1 MERPIVSAAELRWV
15 RWRARLGF
23 PLAAICLWL
32 ARPSAESIL
41 AGAVLAVAGLAV
53 RAAAAGHLRKGET
66 LAMSGPYART
76 RNPLYFGSALLAA
89 GFVIASRSWIV
100 AALVAAY
107 YLAMY
112 PFLMRREERELRARF
127 GGEFDAYAKRV
138 PLFWPRLRAEDGA
151 GGAQFSWARYAHNR
165 EYQTAIGTAALLL
178 GLWALSIWRR

>member
-1 MERPIVSAAELRWV
+1 MERAIVSAAELRWV

-32 ARPSAESIL
+32 ARPSVEWVL
-41 AGAVLAVAGLAV
+41 AGAVMALAGLAV

-66 LAMSGPYART
+66 VAMSGPYART

-89 GFVIASRSWIV
+89 GFVLASRSWVV
-100 AALVAAY
+100 AALVLVY

-127 GGEFDAYAKRV
+127 GGEFDEYARRV
-138 PLFWPRLRAEDGA
+138 PLFWPRLRAERAA
-151 GGAQFSWARYAHNR
+151 GGTQFSWERYARNR
-165 EYQTAIGTAALLL
+165 EYQTALGTAALLL

>member
-1 MERPIVSAAELRWV
+1 VSAAELTWV

-23 PLAAICLWL
+23 PLAAVCLWL
-32 ARPSAESIL
+32 ARPSGESIL
-41 AGAVLAVAGLAV
+41 AGAVIALAGLGV

-66 LAMSGPYART
+66 VAMSGPYART

-89 GFVIASRSWIV
+89 GFAVASRSWIA

-127 GGEFDAYAKRV
+127 GGVFDEYARRV
-138 PLFWPRLRAEDGA
+138 PLFWPRVRVESGT
-151 GGAQFSWARYAHNR
+151 GGVHFSWTRYARNR
-165 EYQTAIGTAALLL
+165 EYQTAMGTAALLL
-178 GLWALSIWRR
+178 GLWVLSIWRR